1 MGLLGL
7 GRSGSRASGSRDFGC
22 KSESETTCLE
32 HSACFMVVLATALR
46 CRFMSEG
53 RQLDFQV
60 LMAVDSVITTG
71 GARTTAVSD
80 SAAKN
85 HSYEA
90 SSRCLLW
97 HLCLSGPAQAEYEQA
112 SGAVERR
119 PLATAVAELAEAVQ
133 FILSSSI

>member
-22 KSESETTCLE
+22 KSESETACLG
-32 HSACFMVVLATALR
+32 FMVVLATALR

-85 HSYEA
+85 HSCEA